1 LASAWSEPTLIK
13 LASGFE
19 AAAQVRRAPRFL
31 RTFNPDGKSHGHNKG
46 SSMNALAARSASSV
60 MQRHAAR
67 LDPFLVPR
75 LRRLMYL

>member
-1 LASAWSEPTLIK
+1 VS
-13 LASGFE
+13 
-19 AAAQVRRAPRFL
+19 RRPKFL

-46 SSMNALAARSASSV
+46 SRSMDALSARSASSASSV

-75 LRRLMYL
+75 LRKPTYL